1 MHELYTDD
9 EGFIAELIKR
19 EWSIDF
25 DIPKIYY
32 IPNALA
38 RTNIP
43 GSIYIYDMGRNIPK
57 FGINYE
63 NVRRVRRLGI
73 SIQNPENR
81 ERHFAYVNEVIRIL
95 MTYRRAGPDKLNGYD
110 YLEISAI
117 SDKQGYTNYYDTS
130 LDISLIKEVARIP
143 YSGFGT
149 PCPRRPRCE
158 PPPMMDDRPPAYNP
172 EDSDIEDG
180 KGLYAPNLL
189 HDP

>member
-9 EGFIAELIKR
+9 EGFLAELIKR

-25 DIPKIYY
+25 DIPKIYH

-38 RTNIP
+38 RNNIP

-81 ERHFAYVNEVIRIL
+81 DRHFAYVNEVIRIL
-95 MTYRRAGPDKLNGYD
+95 MTYRRAGPDRLNGYD

-117 SDKQGYTNYYDTS
+117 SDKQGYTNYYDTT

-143 YSGFGT
+143 YAGFGT
-149 PCPRRPRCE
+149 PCPRE
-158 PPPMMDDRPPAYNP
+158 PPCDTPPMIDDRPPAYDP
-172 EDSDIEDG
+172 DDIDIG
-180 KGLYAPNLL
+180 
-189 HDP
+189 D